1 MTMDRQDLHEYQNF
15 CVEFLKTHP
24 MAMLILE
31 MGLGKSAISLTAIL
45 DLMFDSFT
53 VSKVLVIAPLRVAK
67 TVWPEERGIWGHA
80 NFLRMSVMVGS
91 AKQREAALKADAD
104 VYVINRENVKWL
116 VDYLEKNRIPWPFD
130 MVVIDELSSFKNHQ
144 SQRWKALRKVRP
156 QIKRMVGL
164 TGTPAS
170 NGLMDLWAETYLIDN
185 GQRLGRFIG
194 RYREAYFKP
203 AGMNPYTG
211 VVYNYVPLPGAEDAI
226 YSRISDISVSM
237 KALDYLDMP
246 ECVMVNHQVDMDR
259 AEKEAYERMKEELIV
274 RLDGDE
280 IDAANAAVLSGKLLQ
295 MANGAIY
302 NDNKEMKILHDKKL
316 EELADLIEQANG
328 QNVLVAYWYQHDH
341 SRIRG
346 YLKKLGYEPRDL
358 KTDADI
364 ADWNAGKI
372 QVGLI
377 SPASAG
383 HGLNIQKGG
392 HILIWFSLIWS
403 LEMYQQ
409 TNARLWRQGQKE
421 VVTIHHI
428 LTRNTVDAD
437 VLNALKHKDTTQQK
451 LISAV
456 KAHLTI

>member
-1 MTMDRQDLHEYQNF
+1 MKRCDLHEYQNY
-15 CVEFLKTHP
+15 CVEYLKTHP
-24 MAMLILE
+24 EAMLFLS
-31 MGLGKSAISLTAIL
+31 MGLGKSVTALTAIL
-45 DLMFDSFT
+45 DLMFDSFD
-53 VSKVLVIAPLRVAK
+53 VGKVLVIAPLRVAK
-67 TVWPEERGIWGHA
+67 TVWPEERDTWEHA
-80 NFLRMSVMVGS
+80 NFLKMSVIVGS
-91 AKQREAALKADAD
+91 AKQREAAMRVPADI
-104 VYVINRENVKWL
+104 YVINRENVKWL
-116 VDYLEKNRIPWPFD
+116 VDYLEKRRIPWPFD

-156 QIKRMVGL
+156 QIKRLVGL

-170 NGLMDLWAETYLIDN
+170 NGLMDLWAEAFLVDK
-185 GQRLGRFIG
+185 GARLGRFIT

-203 AGMNPYTG
+203 AGMNPYNG
-211 VVYNYVPLPGAEDAI
+211 VVYNYEPLPGAEEAI
-226 YSRISDISVSM
+226 YSKISDITVSM

-246 ECVMVNHQVDMDR
+246 EQVLVNHFVDM
-259 AEKEAYERMKEELIV
+259 EPNERKLYDDMKKQLLVEV
-274 RLDGDE
+274 DGEE

-302 NDNKEMKILHDKKL
+302 NDERQMRIIHNRKL
-316 EELADLIEQANG
+316 EMLGDLIEQANG

-341 SRIRG
+341 ERIQE
-346 YLKKLGYEPRDL
+346 YLTDLGYKPRDL
-358 KTDADI
+358 KSDQDI

-428 LTRNTVDAD
+428 VTRDTVDGD
-437 VLNALKHKDTTQQK
+437 VLNALKHKDMTQQN

>member
-1 MTMDRQDLHEYQNF
+1 MRRQDLHEYQNY

-24 MAMLILE
+24 EAMLILQ
-31 MGLGKSAISLTAIL
+31 MGLGKSAVSLTAIL
-45 DLMFDSFT
+45 DLMFDSFD
-53 VSKVLVIAPLRVAK
+53 VGRVLVIAPLRVAK
-67 TVWPEERGIWGHA
+67 TVWPEERDTWEHA
-80 NFLRMSVMVGS
+80 NFLKMSVIVGS
-91 AKQREAALKADAD
+91 VKQREAALRAAADI
-104 VYVINRENVKWL
+104 YVINRENVKWL
-116 VDYLEKNRIPWPFD
+116 VDYLEKHRIPWPFD
-130 MVVIDELSSFKNHQ
+130 MVVIDELSSFKNNQ

-170 NGLMDLWAETYLIDN
+170 NGLLDLWAETFLIDK
-185 GQRLGRFIG
+185 GERLGRFIG
-194 RYREAYFKP
+194 RYREAYFRP

-211 VVYNYVPLPGAEDAI
+211 VVYNYVPLPGAEEAI
-226 YSRISDISVSM
+226 YSKISDITVSM

-246 ECVMVNHQVDMDR
+246 ECVMVNHYVDMETD
-259 AEKEAYERMKEELIV
+259 ERELYDEMKKQLLVEV
-274 RLDGDE
+274 DGEE

-302 NDNKEMKILHDKKL
+302 NADRQMRVIHDQKL
-316 EELADLIEQANG
+316 QELADLIEQANG

-341 SRIRG
+341 ERIRE
-346 YLKKLGYEPRDL
+346 YLADLGYKPRDL
-358 KTDADI
+358 KSDQDI

-392 HILIWFSLIWS
+392 HILIWFSLVWS

-428 LTRNTVDAD
+428 VTRDTVDGD
-437 VLNALKHKDTTQQK
+437 VLNALKHKDMTQQN

>member
-1 MTMDRQDLHEYQNF
+1 MRRQDLHEYQNY

-24 MAMLILE
+24 EAMLILQ
-31 MGLGKSAISLTAIL
+31 MGLGKSAVSLTAIL
-45 DLMFDSFT
+45 DLMFDSFD
-53 VSKVLVIAPLRVAK
+53 VGRVLVIAPLRVAK
-67 TVWPEERGIWGHA
+67 TVWPEERDTWEHA
-80 NFLRMSVMVGS
+80 NFLKMSVIVGS
-91 AKQREAALKADAD
+91 VKQREAALRAAADI
-104 VYVINRENVKWL
+104 YVINRENVKWL
-116 VDYLEKNRIPWPFD
+116 VDYLEKHRIPWPFD
-130 MVVIDELSSFKNHQ
+130 MVVIDELSSFKNNQ

-156 QIKRMVGL
+156 QIKRIVGL

-170 NGLMDLWAETYLIDN
+170 NGLLDLWAETFLIDK
-185 GQRLGRFIG
+185 GERLGRFIG
-194 RYREAYFKP
+194 RYREAYFRP

-211 VVYNYVPLPGAEDAI
+211 VVYSYVPLPGAEEAI
-226 YSRISDISVSM
+226 YSKISDITVSM

-246 ECVMVNHQVDMDR
+246 ECVMVNHYVDMETD
-259 AEKEAYERMKEELIV
+259 ERELYDDMKKQLLVEV
-274 RLDGDE
+274 DGEE

-302 NDNKEMKILHDKKL
+302 NADHQMRVIHDQKL
-316 EELADLIEQANG
+316 QELADLIEQAVS
-328 QNVLVAYWYQHDH
+328 QNVLVAYWFQHDH
-341 SRIRG
+341 ERIRE
-346 YLKKLGYEPRDL
+346 YLTDLGYKPRDVRS
-358 KTDADI
+358 DQDI

-392 HILIWFSLIWS
+392 HILIWFSLVWS

-428 LTRNTVDAD
+428 VTRDTVDGD
-437 VLNALKHKDTTQQK
+437 VLDALKHKDTTQQN